1 MELEIQKTDRVEGA
15 IKAPP
20 SKSYTHRA
28 IIISSLADGKSTLN
42 DPLYSEDTLAS
53 LNACRA
59 LGCDIKQDDD
69 KCIVNGAG
77 GVLKTPEDIVDLK
90 NSGTT
95 LRIMTSVTALAP
107 NYTVLTGD
115 SSLRTRPMQDLLDA
129 LKSLEVTAFSSR
141 GNGKPPICIKGG
153 FKGGK
158 TSIKGDVSS
167 QFISSLLIAS
177 PYAENP
183 VDINVSGNFISKPYV
198 DMTTDI
204 MEKFG
209 VNVDYSK
216 EERSFHLDP
225 QTYKSRDYT
234 IEGDYSSVSYIIGA
248 AAALVGEV
256 TVKNIFKDSKQGD
269 KQILNIVRDMGAEVK
284 VKKDEVTIVGHGE
297 LHGIQVNLEN
307 SPDLLPT
314 VAALGAISN
323 GVTEIVNVEH
333 ARFKETDRIHT
344 CALELSKLGVNVKEK
359 KDGLIIKGGAKGG
372 IVESH
377 GDHRLVMALSLVGL
391 KAGNVRIKNASVYDV
406 SYPDFPEVM
415 KELGCNLKLKHDNIK
430 SE

>member
-1 MELEIQKTDRVEGA
+1 MELEIQKTDRVEGV

-28 IIISSLADGKSTLN
+28 IIISSLAEGKSTLN

-59 LGCDIKQDDD
+59 LGCDIKQENER
-69 KCIVNGAG
+69 CIVKGTG
-77 GVLKTPEDIVDLK
+77 GVLKTPADVIDLK

-95 LRIMTSVTALAP
+95 LRIMTSVSSLAP

-129 LKSLEVTAFSSR
+129 LKGLGVTAFSIQ
-141 GNGKPPICIKGG
+141 GNGKPPICIKSGL
-153 FKGGK
+153 KGGK
-158 TSIKGDVSS
+158 TRIKGNISS

-183 VDINVSGNFISKPYV
+183 VDINVKGDFISKPYV
-198 DMTTDI
+198 DMTTNV

-209 VNVDYSK
+209 VDLDYDK
-216 EERSFHLDP
+216 EKGSFHVDP
-225 QTYKSRDYT
+225 QTYKNRDYT
-234 IEGDYSSVSYIIGA
+234 IEGDYSSASYIIGA
-248 AAALVGEV
+248 AAALNGEV
-256 TVKNIFKDSKQGD
+256 VIKNIFEDSKQGD
-269 KQILNIVRDMGAEVK
+269 KQILDIVMDMGAEVK
-284 VKKDEVTIVGHGE
+284 IKKDEVTIVGHGE
-297 LHGIQVNLEN
+297 LHGTQVNLEN

-314 VAALGAISN
+314 VAALGAISE
-323 GVTEIVNVEH
+323 GVTEIINVEH

-344 CALELSKLGVNVKEK
+344 CALELSKLRVNVTEK
-359 KDGLIIKGGAKGG
+359 KDGLVIKGGAKGG
-372 IVESH
+372 IVTSH

-391 KAGNVRIKNASVYDV
+391 KVGSVRIENASVYDV
-406 SYPDFPEVM
+406 SFPNFPEAM
-415 KELGCNLKLKHDNIK
+415 KELGCNIK
-430 SE
+430 SNP

>member
-1 MELEIQKTDRVEGA
+1 MELEIQKTDRVQGV

-28 IIISSLADGKSTLN
+28 IIISALADGKSTLN

-53 LNACRA
+53 LNACSA
-59 LGCDIKQDDD
+59 LGCEIKHDNER
-69 KCIVNGAG
+69 CTVNGTG
-77 GVLKTPEDIVDLK
+77 GSLETPEDVVDLK

-95 LRIMTSVTALAP
+95 LRIMTSVSSLAP

-129 LKSLEVTAFSSR
+129 LKGLGVTAFSSR
-141 GNGKPPICIKGG
+141 GNGKPPICVKHG

-158 TSIKGDVSS
+158 TDIKGNVSS

-183 VDINVSGNFISKPYV
+183 VDIDVIGDFISKPYV
-198 DMTTDI
+198 DMTTDV
-204 MEKFG
+204 MGKFG
-209 VNVDYSK
+209 VSLDYHK
-216 EERSFHLDP
+216 EKGYFHIEP
-225 QTYKSRDYT
+225 QTYKRRDYT
-234 IEGDYSSVSYIIGA
+234 IEGDYSSVSYIMGA
-248 AAALVGEV
+248 AAALEGEV

-269 KQILNIVRDMGAEVK
+269 KQILDIIMDMGGEVK

-297 LHGIQVNLEN
+297 LHGRKVNLEN

-314 VAALGAISN
+314 VAALGAISK

-333 ARFKETDRIHT
+333 ARFKETDRVHT
-344 CALELSKLGVNVKEK
+344 CALELSKLGVDVHEK
-359 KDGLIIKGGAKGG
+359 RDGLVIKGGAKGG
-372 IVESH
+372 TVNSH

-391 KAGNVRIKNASVYDV
+391 KVGGVKIENASVYNV
-406 SYPDFPEVM
+406 SFPDFPEAM
-415 KELGCNLKLKHDNIK
+415 RKLGCNIK
-430 SE
+430 SNLNI

>member
-1 MELEIQKTDRVEGA
+1 MELEIQKTDRIEGV

-28 IIISSLADGKSTLN
+28 IIISSLADGKSILN

-59 LGCDIKQDDD
+59 LGCDIKKEDDR
-69 KCIVNGAG
+69 CIVNGTG
-77 GVLKTPEDIVDLK
+77 GVLKTPEDVIDLK

-95 LRIMTSVTALAP
+95 LRIMTSVSALAP

-129 LKSLEVTAFSSR
+129 LKNLGVTAFSSR

-158 TSIKGDVSS
+158 ANIKGDISS
-167 QFISSLLIAS
+167 QFISSILIAS
-177 PYAENP
+177 PYAQNS
-183 VDINVSGNFISKPYV
+183 VDVDVMGDFISKPYV

-209 VNVDYSK
+209 VNLDYNR
-216 EERSFHLDP
+216 ENVSFHIDP
-225 QTYKSRDYT
+225 QIYKGRDYT
-234 IEGDYSSVSYIIGA
+234 VEGDYSSVSYIIGA
-248 AAALVGEV
+248 AAALNGEV

-269 KQILNIVRDMGAEVK
+269 KQILDIVRDMGAEVK
-284 VKKDEVTIVGHGE
+284 VKKDKVTITGQGE
-297 LHGIQVNLEN
+297 LHGTQVNLEN
-307 SPDLLPT
+307 APDLLPT
-314 VAALGAISN
+314 VAALGAISE
-323 GVTEIVNVEH
+323 GITDIGNVEH

-359 KDGLIIKGGAKGG
+359 NDGLIIKGGAKGG
-372 IVESH
+372 VVKSH
-377 GDHRLVMALSLVGL
+377 GDHRLVMALSLVGF
-391 KAGNVRIKNASVYDV
+391 KTGGVRIENASVYDV
-406 SYPDFPEVM
+406 SFPNFPEAM
-415 KELGCNLKLKHDNIK
+415 KKLGCNIERNRVQ
-430 SE
+430 

>member
-1 MELEIQKTDRVEGA
+1 MELEIQKTDRIEGV

-28 IIISSLADGKSTLN
+28 IIISALAKGKSTLY

-59 LGCDIKQDDD
+59 LGCDIEKDNDR
-69 KCIVNGAG
+69 CIVNGTG
-77 GVLKTPEDIVDLK
+77 GALETPENVVDLK

-95 LRIMTSVTALAP
+95 LRIMTSVSALAP
-107 NYTVLTGD
+107 NYTILTGD

-129 LKSLEVTAFSSR
+129 LKNLGVRAFSSR
-141 GNGKPPICIKGG
+141 GNGKPPICIKEG

-158 TSIKGDVSS
+158 TSIKGNVSS

-177 PYAENP
+177 SYAEDS
-183 VDINVSGNFISKPYV
+183 VDVVVKGDFISKPYV

-204 MEKFG
+204 MEKFQ
-209 VNVDYSK
+209 VNLDYNK
-216 EERSFHLDP
+216 EKSSFHIDP
-225 QTYKSRDYT
+225 QTYKGLDYT
-234 IEGDYSSVSYIIGA
+234 VEGDYSSVSYIIGA
-248 AAALVGEV
+248 AAALNGEV

-269 KQILNIVRDMGAEVK
+269 KQILNIVRDMGADVK
-284 VKKDEVTIVGHGE
+284 IKKDEVTITGHGE
-297 LHGIQVNLEN
+297 LQGTQVNLEN
-307 SPDLLPT
+307 APDLLPT

-323 GVTEIVNVEH
+323 GVTDIGNVEH

-372 IVESH
+372 VVKSH
-377 GDHRLVMALSLVGL
+377 GDHRLVMALSLVGF
-391 KAGNVRIKNASVYDV
+391 KTGDVQIENASVYDI
-406 SYPDFPEVM
+406 SFPNFPEAM
-415 KELGCNLKLKHDNIK
+415 KRLGCNIK
-430 SE
+430 QSP

>member
-1 MELEIQKTDRVEGA
+1 MELEIQKTDKIEGI

-28 IIISSLADGKSTLN
+28 IIISSLADGKSILN

-59 LGCDIKQDDD
+59 LGCEIKQEDN
-69 KCIVNGAG
+69 KCIVIGNGG
-77 GVLKTPEDIVDLK
+77 NLKTPEDVLDLK

-95 LRIMTSVTALAP
+95 LRIITSVSSLAP

-115 SSLRTRPMQDLLDA
+115 NSLRTRPMQDLLDA
-129 LKSLEVTAFSSR
+129 LKGLGVTAFSTQQ
-141 GNGKPPICIKGG
+141 NGKPPICIKGG

-158 TSIKGDVSS
+158 ASIKGDISS

-177 PYAENP
+177 PYAENS
-183 VDINVSGNFISKPYV
+183 VDINVKGDFISKPYV
-198 DMTTDI
+198 DMTTDV

-209 VNVDYSK
+209 VNLDYDK
-216 EERSFHLDP
+216 KNNSFHVDP
-225 QTYKSRDYT
+225 QTYNSRDYT
-234 IEGDYSSVSYIIGA
+234 IEGDYSSASYIIGA
-248 AAALVGEV
+248 AAALQGEV
-256 TVKNIFKDSKQGD
+256 KIKNIFKDSKQGD
-269 KQILNIVRDMGAEVK
+269 KQILDIVKDMGGEVK

-297 LHGIQVNLEN
+297 LHGTQVNLEN

-314 VAALGAISN
+314 VAALGAIAK
-323 GVTEIVNVEH
+323 GTTEIINVEH

-344 CALELSKLGVNVKEK
+344 CALELSKLGVMVTEK
-359 KDGLIIKGGAKGG
+359 QDGLVIKGGAKGG
-372 IVESH
+372 TVKSH

-391 KAGNVRIKNASVYDV
+391 KVGSVRIENASVYDV
-406 SYPDFPEVM
+406 SFPNFPEAM
-415 KELGCNLKLKHDNIK
+415 KELGCRMELK
-430 SE
+430 SSR